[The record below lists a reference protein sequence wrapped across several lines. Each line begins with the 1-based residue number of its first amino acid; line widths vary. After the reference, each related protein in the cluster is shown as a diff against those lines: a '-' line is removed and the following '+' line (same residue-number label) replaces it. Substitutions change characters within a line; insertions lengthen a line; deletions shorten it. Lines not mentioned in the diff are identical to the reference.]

1 MMISFVLELTTL
13 LCIFYF
19 LLGADFRK
27 SPLKIFF
34 ACFIICSCCI
44 FLCFQ
49 EFPFPHTF
57 LFMLILFCL
66 FDEKILFTMALTT
79 VATLVEMTA
88 VYACVNAIQI
98 LTQTKNS
105 VTYSFL
111 LQLDSCMYMIEIFLS
126 LSMHKKRKIHA
137 KFLHEIDSKSYG
149 FLFIICLFSICFI
162 SLAETFLSVEIEE
175 PKYYFAALLLLV
187 ANIVMLFVTSVIT
200 IVLRRY
206 NIKLQHINYLK
217 QRCLDLEQA
226 NYFESKSRDE
236 KLRAFRHDFNSH
248 ILALRNL
255 VDLKEWDKLNQ
266 YIHQLSIDK
275 NSFNLYNISTG
286 NVTTDAIINHF
297 QHSLEDDI
305 VFKIDGQFRKECFV
319 EEMDICIIFSNLLN
333 NAHEAFEYIDKNRAK
348 EIYLSIAEDSGK
360 MVFMVENTSKPYS
373 LKELEHLQTV
383 KADKLNHGFGLF
395 NVQQVSEK
403 YHGELLVKFSEGFFI
418 TTVVLYNR

>member
-1 MMISFVLELTTL
+1 MIILFILELIALIST
-13 LCIFYF
+13 FYF
-19 LLGADFRK
+19 LFGSDLTNNSLKKFMACFLILIFGYFIFLDIFVVPFTFFLFLILYFLFEEKLYYIFSMTAICTLIEMVAGYSCIVIIYMATKDVNREIFFL
-27 SPLKIFF
+27 SPL
-34 ACFIICSCCI
+34 
-44 FLCFQ
+44 
-49 EFPFPHTF
+49 
-57 LFMLILFCL
+57 
-66 FDEKILFTMALTT
+66 
-79 VATLVEMTA
+79 
-88 VYACVNAIQI
+88 
-98 LTQTKNS
+98 
-105 VTYSFL
+105 
-111 LQLDSCMYMIEIFLS
+111 LDSCLYILEIFFS
-126 LSMHKKRKIHA
+126 IAMKKKRKSRA
-137 KFLHEIDSKSYG
+137 RFLHEIDSKGYW
-149 FLFIICLFSICFI
+149 FLFAVSLFSVCFI
-162 SLAETFLSVEIEE
+162 SLAEVFLYSEID
-175 PKYYFAALLLLV
+175 KTGYYYTALSFMI
-187 ANIVMLFVTSVIT
+187 AITVMLFVTSVIT

-255 VDLKEWDKLNQ
+255 ADLKEWDKLNQ

-286 NVTTDAIINHF
+286 NVTADAIINHF